1 MISGSYIRRLAAPA
15 SANPK
20 RESRQNFL
28 SPTATNRNKYTAAQI
43 RALKGLEPVRQR
55 PAMYIGDTSL
65 TGLHHCVYEVVD
77 NSVDEVMA
85 GHGNAISVS
94 LTADGYCEVAD
105 NGRGIPVDR
114 HRDEG
119 VSALEV
125 VMTNLHAGGKFD
137 ADAYKVSGGL
147 HGVGV
152 SVVNALSEHL
162 EVRVSRNRREY
173 FQEYF
178 RGIPKYRV
186 RPRGKIQDK
195 NVTGT
200 RVRFKPDGEIFCDE
214 AGDPIG
220 FEFDIL
226 AERLRQLAFLVPGME
241 VNLADQRSGRHA
253 TFYFQGGIRS
263 YVART
268 ARRLKPVIS
277 EPIFLSDSINDVRVE
292 VALQYTRAARE
303 QVTAFANTVHTID
316 GGTHLSGFRSA
327 LTSCINRQG
336 REMGL
341 LKENDSNLTG
351 DDVREGLVAA
361 ISVFLPEPQF
371 ESQTKVRLNNPEVAG
386 LVQSVTNAAL
396 AQHLHENPSD
406 ARAIVVRSIESARAR
421 VAAQRARDMVRRKGA
436 FDSLA
441 LSGKLA
447 DCQDR
452 DPSRTELFIVEGD
465 SAGGN
470 AKQGRDRI
478 FQAVLPLRGKILNVE
493 KARID
498 KMLENQAICDLIA
511 AIGTGVGESYDASKL
526 RYHRIIIMTDAD
538 VDGAHIRSL
547 LLTFFFRYMPQL
559 IEDGHLF
566 IALPPLFRVTRG
578 RKTRYVY
585 SEVERDAVIEEF
597 GGKVTLQ
604 RYKGLGEMNPD
615 QLWDTTINPVGRTLL
630 KVRTQDF
637 DLAEDL
643 VSRLMGPEVAP
654 RQEYI
659 LEHAREVRNLDV

>member
-1 MISGSYIRRLAAPA
+1 M
-15 SANPK
+15 
-20 RESRQNFL
+20 
-28 SPTATNRNKYTAAQI
+28 
-43 RALKGLEPVRQR
+43 
-55 PAMYIGDTSL
+55 
-65 TGLHHCVYEVVD
+65 
-77 NSVDEVMA
+77 
-85 GHGNAISVS
+85 
-94 LTADGYCEVAD
+94 
-105 NGRGIPVDR
+105 
-114 HRDEG
+114 
-119 VSALEV
+119 
-125 VMTNLHAGGKFD
+125 
-137 ADAYKVSGGL
+137 
-147 HGVGV
+147 
-152 SVVNALSEHL
+152 
-162 EVRVSRNRREY
+162 
-173 FQEYF
+173 
-178 RGIPKYRV
+178 
-186 RPRGKIQDK
+186 
-195 NVTGT
+195 
-200 RVRFKPDGEIFCDE
+200 
-214 AGDPIG
+214 
-220 FEFDIL
+220 
-226 AERLRQLAFLVPGME
+226 
-241 VNLADQRSGRHA
+241 
-253 TFYFQGGIRS
+253 
-263 YVART
+263 
-268 ARRLKPVIS
+268 
-277 EPIFLSDSINDVRVE
+277 
-292 VALQYTRAARE
+292 
-303 QVTAFANTVHTID
+303 
-316 GGTHLSGFRSA
+316 
-327 LTSCINRQG
+327 
-336 REMGL
+336 
-341 LKENDSNLTG
+341 
-351 DDVREGLVAA
+351 
-361 ISVFLPEPQF
+361 
-371 ESQTKVRLNNPEVAG
+371 
-386 LVQSVTNAAL
+386 
-396 AQHLHENPSD
+396 
-406 ARAIVVRSIESARAR
+406 RSIESARAR

-436 FDSLA
+436 FDALA

-511 AIGTGVGESYDASKL
+511 AIGTGVGESYDAAKL

-559 IEDGHLF
+559 IKDGHLF

-654 RQEYI
+654 APGIHPRTRTRGSKPGR
-659 LEHAREVRNLDV
+659 LTS

>member
-1 MISGSYIRRLAAPA
+1 MISGSYIRLLAAPA

-85 GHGNAISVS
+85 GHGNAISVD

-214 AGDPIG
+214 SGDPIG

-241 VNLADQRSGRHA
+241 VNLTDQRSGRHA

-277 EPIFLSDSINDVRVE
+277 DPIFLSDSINDVRVE

>member
-125 VMTNLHAGGKFD
+125 VMSNLHAGGKFD

>member
-1 MISGSYIRRLAAPA
+1 MTSGSYLRRLAAPA

-20 RESRQNFL
+20 RESRQIFL

-85 GHGNAISVS
+85 GHGNAISVD

-241 VNLADQRSGRHA
+241 VNLTDQRSGRHA

>member
-1 MISGSYIRRLAAPA
+1 MP
-15 SANPK
+15 
-20 RESRQNFL
+20 
-28 SPTATNRNKYTAAQI
+28 PTATNRNKYTAAQI

-85 GHGNAISVS
+85 GHGNAITVK
-94 LTADGYCEVAD
+94 LTADGYCAVSD

-162 EVRVSRNRREY
+162 EVRVSRNRRDY
-173 FQEYF
+173 YQEYF

-186 RPRGKIQDK
+186 RPRGKIREK

-200 RVRFKPDGEIFCDE
+200 CVRFKPDGEIFCDE
-214 AGDPIG
+214 AGEPIG

-241 VNLADQRSGRHA
+241 VNLVDQRSGRHS
-253 TFYFQGGIRS
+253 TFYFQGGIKS

-277 EPIFLSDSINDVRVE
+277 EPIFLSDSTNDVRVE

-303 QVTAFANTVHTID
+303 QVTAFANTVHTAD

-327 LTSCINRQG
+327 LTSCINRQA

-386 LVQSVTNAAL
+386 LVQSATNAAL

-465 SAGGN
+465 SAGGS
-470 AKQGRDRI
+470 AKGGRDRI

-511 AIGTGVGESYDASKL
+511 AIGTGVGESYDAAKL
-526 RYHRIIIMTDAD
+526 RYHRVIIMTDAD

-559 IEDGHLF
+559 IEDGHLY
-566 IALPPLFRVTRG
+566 IALPPLFRVSRG
-578 RKTRYVY
+578 RRSRYVY

-597 GGKVTLQ
+597 GGKVSLQ
-604 RYKGLGEMNPD
+604 RYKGLGEMNSD
-615 QLWDTTINPVGRTLL
+615 QLWDTTINPASRTML

-637 DLAEDL
+637 DLAEEL

-659 LEHAREVRNLDV
+659 LEHAREVRNLDI

>member
-1 MISGSYIRRLAAPA
+1 M
-15 SANPK
+15 
-20 RESRQNFL
+20 
-28 SPTATNRNKYTAAQI
+28 SPTATNRNKYTADQI

-77 NSVDEVMA
+77 NSVDEVLA
-85 GHGNAISVS
+85 GHGTTVSVS

-114 HRDEG
+114 HQEG

-178 RGIPKYRV
+178 RGIPKARV
-186 RPRGKIQDK
+186 KPRGRIQESRA
-195 NVTGT
+195 TGT
-200 RVRFKPDGEIFCDE
+200 RVRFKPDGEIFRDE
-214 AGDPIG
+214 HDNPIS
-220 FEFDIL
+220 FQFDVL

-241 VNLADQRSGRHA
+241 VNLTDSRAGRHA
-253 TFYFQGGIRS
+253 TYFFQGGIKS
-263 YVART
+263 YVARS
-268 ARRLKPVIS
+268 ARRHKPVIAA
-277 EPIFLSDSINDVRVE
+277 PIYLSDSVEDMRVE

-327 LTSCINRQG
+327 LTSCINRQA

-351 DDVREGLVAA
+351 DDVREGIVAA
-361 ISVFLPEPQF
+361 ISVFLPDPQF

-386 LVQSVTNAAL
+386 MVQSATNAAL
-396 AQHLHENPSD
+396 SQYLHETPAD
-406 ARAIVVRSIESARAR
+406 ARAIVVRSIESSRAR

-452 DPSRTELFIVEGD
+452 DPARTELFIVEGD

-498 KMLENQAICDLIA
+498 KMLENQAICDLIS
-511 AIGTGVGESYDASKL
+511 AIGTGVGESYDPAKL

-547 LLTFFFRYMPQL
+547 LLTFFFRYMPEL
-559 IEDGHLF
+559 IEGGYLY
-566 IALPPLFRVTRG
+566 IALPPLYRIARG
-578 RKTRYVY
+578 RRNRYVY
-585 SEVERDAVIEEF
+585 SEVERDAVIEEL
-597 GGKVTLQ
+597 GGKVTIQ
-604 RYKGLGEMNPD
+604 RYKGLGEMNAD
-615 QLWDTTINPVGRTLL
+615 QLWDTTINPAARTLL

-637 DLAEDL
+637 DLAEEL